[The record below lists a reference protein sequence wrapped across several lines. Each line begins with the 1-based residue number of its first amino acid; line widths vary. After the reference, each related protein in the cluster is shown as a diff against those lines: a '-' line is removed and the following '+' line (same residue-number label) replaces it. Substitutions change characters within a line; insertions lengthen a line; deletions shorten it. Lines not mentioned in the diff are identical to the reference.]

1 VSTRVCYFDCASG
14 ASGDMLLGALV
25 DLGLPLEALREELGK
40 LGLQGYALEAH
51 RVHRSGL
58 HATKVDVVTEGPDSP
73 GGGPEDAHLHSGTRS
88 QEDGDVRLHAHSHE
102 PGHPHHRGVR
112 EIADMVGRSALDAP
126 IKARATELFWRL
138 AEAEAAVHGT
148 RPEDVHFHEVG
159 ALDSIVDIVGGVIGL
174 HWLRADRFVSSPLNV
189 GSGTVTMSHGTFP
202 VPPPA
207 TARLVKGAPVYG
219 AGEGELLTPT
229 GALLVTSFASSY
241 GPLPLLR
248 PEAVGHGA
256 GSRDLHGR
264 PNVLRL
270 IVGTEEAGAAS
281 DRVLVLETEI
291 DDMSPQLFGP
301 LTDRLLS
308 AGAFDVYLTAIQMKK
323 GRPGVLLTVITPPG
337 RREEIEALLF
347 AETTTLGIRR
357 QEWERTVLA
366 RETVTVET
374 AYGTVRVK
382 VGRREG
388 QVMNAQPEFADCER
402 VSVERAVPVKE
413 GWAAA
418 LSAWRSGP
426 GKPR

>member
-1 VSTRVCYFDCASG
+1 
-14 ASGDMLLGALV
+14 MLLGALV
-25 DLGLPLEALREELGK
+25 DLGLPIEALREELGK
-40 LGLQGYALEAH
+40 LALRGYSLEAH

-58 HATKVDVVTEGPDSP
+58 HATKVDVRTPAASE
-73 GGGPEDAHLHSGTRS
+73 GGPSPDH
-88 QEDGDVRLHAHSHE
+88 
-102 PGHPHHRGVR
+102 GHDHHHRGVV
-112 EIADMVGRSALDAP
+112 EIAEMVGRSTLDAA

-174 HWLRADRFVSSPLNV
+174 HWLRAERFVSSPLNV

-256 GSRDLHGR
+256 GSRDTHGR

-270 IVGTEEAGAAS
+270 IVGTEEVGSVS

-291 DDMSPQLFGP
+291 DDMSPQFFGP
-301 LTDRLLS
+301 LQDRLLG
-308 AGAFDVYLTAIQMKK
+308 AGALDVYLTAIQMKK
-323 GRPGVLLTVITPPG
+323 GRPGVLLTVLAPPG

-357 QEWERTVLA
+357 QEWERTVLD
-366 RETVTVET
+366 REVVKVET
-374 AYGTVRVK
+374 AYGSIGVK
-382 VGRREG
+382 VGRRAG
-388 QVMNAQPEFADCER
+388 RIVNAQPEFDDC
-402 VSVERAVPVKE
+402 VRASETRGIPVKE
-413 GWAAA
+413 AWAAA
-418 LSAWRSGP
+418 VAAFRARP
-426 GKPR
+426 

>member
-25 DLGLPLEALREELGK
+25 DLGLPIEALREELGK
-40 LGLQGYALEAH
+40 LGLRGYSLEAH

-58 HATKVDVVTEGPDSP
+58 HATKVDVLTEVPDSP
-73 GGGPEDAHLHSGTRS
+73 GGGPEEAHLH
-88 QEDGDVRLHAHSHE
+88 
-102 PGHPHHRGVR
+102 HPHHRGVR
-112 EIADMVGRSALDAP
+112 EIADMVGRSALDDP

-248 PEAVGHGA
+248 SEAVGHGA

-270 IVGTEEAGAAS
+270 IVGTEEAAAIS

-301 LTDRLLS
+301 LTDRLLG
-308 AGAFDVYLTAIQMKK
+308 AGALDVYLTAIQMKK

-357 QEWERTVLA
+357 QEWERSVLA
-366 RETVTVET
+366 RESVTVET
-374 AYGTVRVK
+374 AYGAVRVK

-388 QVMNAQPEFADCER
+388 QVVNAQPEFADCEKA
-402 VSVERAVPVKE
+402 SAERGVPVKE
-413 GWAAA
+413 VWAAA